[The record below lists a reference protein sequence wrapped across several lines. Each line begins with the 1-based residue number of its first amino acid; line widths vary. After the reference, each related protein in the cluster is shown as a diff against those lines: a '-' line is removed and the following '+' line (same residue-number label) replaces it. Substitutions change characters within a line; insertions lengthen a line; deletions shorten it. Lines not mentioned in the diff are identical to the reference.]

1 MFKDITVEWY
11 RDYGNDPILQVNVDF
26 DTYEAERSDI
36 SEAVPLESG
45 FIMRSIT
52 DGICRYGHY
61 RDAERGQ
68 LFTRSGNYP
77 IKFYLQGD
85 AENVQQQ
92 TFNSWSSSRAEIINA
107 AFNVQEDDVD
117 NYLTNVRVDGDRC
130 ILGDITLGKLATLSH
145 LLPEGVHMLLVRNN
159 SRRRTYPG
167 QLDVIPSLSPTEIVY
182 PQYKA
187 WKHEQHRAELEIVK
201 SL

>member
-1 MFKDITVEWY
+1 MFKEIKVEWY
-11 RDYGNDPILQVNVDF
+11 RDYGNDPILQVNVDY
-26 DTYEAERSDI
+26 DAYEAERSGI
-36 SEAVPLESG
+36 YEAVTYEEG
-45 FIMRSIT
+45 YFMRSIT
-52 DGICRYGHY
+52 DGICSYGHY

-77 IKFYLQGD
+77 MKFYLQGD
-85 AENVQQQ
+85 TENVQQQ

-130 ILGDITLGKLATLSH
+130 ILGDITLGKLSTLGH
-145 LLPEGVHMLLVRNN
+145 LMPEGVYMLLVRDN
-159 SRRRTYPG
+159 SRRKTSPG
-167 QLDVIPSLSPTEIVY
+167 QLDVIPSLSPTELVY

-187 WKHEQHRAELEIVK
+187 WKHEQRRAEIEIVK